1 MAKEIAR
8 YNNSAVKIDGMYI
21 EELIEGYATL
31 SSKGR
36 GSMERQ
42 FETITVAASDG
53 ETPKYNRYPARTITV
68 EFLIRGGDLN
78 QKMEHLM
85 NILSADQSDFIFND
99 EPDKFFTGMA
109 IAPNET
115 ETGVGWVH
123 GNYTI
128 YCAYPFKRSVDV
140 KVAEV
145 PYIINDHDAEFRI
158 QYEGTY
164 PAKPI
169 LRAEF
174 AGAKVGGD
182 YSEDGDCGYVAF
194 IDESGN
200 IIQLGNPEV
209 VDIDA
214 YTMADQLI
222 NRLFDALNAWQQS
235 GGKTYG
241 NKAVTGSVGTT
252 TINDIHWGEG
262 VGQALSFAV
271 PSYGSGNAWH
281 GPILWKN
288 TTGAINFELAIVHRM
303 CASDV
308 SQVGTFECGVYNNTN
323 GMLTMVAGIVIEK
336 TAAGTTGIVRYIVNG
351 KSVGT
356 DSIDLSYY
364 NVNFGYCKRTQLYKT
379 QYYNKKTKKW
389 GDTKAKKKKVRG
401 GTRKVK
407 NGFSYSQSNLNTNI
421 SKSNGQI
428 TFKVGNLAQRT
439 FQDDDISLTPAHN
452 VSFHF
457 GQQKSLPQLHTN
469 AVSSARFTKNP
480 PSGKFADI
488 PNVFTSGDMVEAD
501 CGDASIYIKNR
512 STIDGHYAPEYGAL
526 GNDWEG
532 FQLAKGMN
540 IIDVVWSDW
549 VNTNYK
555 PTIRILYN
563 EVFL

>member
-36 GSMERQ
+36 DSMERQ

-53 ETPKYNRYPARTITV
+53 ETPKYNRYPARTIKV

-222 NRLFDALNAWQQS
+222 NRLFDALNA
-235 GGKTYG
+235 
-241 NKAVTGSVGTT
+241 
-252 TINDIHWGEG
+252 
-262 VGQALSFAV
+262 
-271 PSYGSGNAWH
+271 
-281 GPILWKN
+281 
-288 TTGAINFELAIVHRM
+288 
-303 CASDV
+303 
-308 SQVGTFECGVYNNTN
+308 
-323 GMLTMVAGIVIEK
+323 
-336 TAAGTTGIVRYIVNG
+336 
-351 KSVGT
+351 
-356 DSIDLSYY
+356 
-364 NVNFGYCKRTQLYKT
+364 
-379 QYYNKKTKKW
+379 
-389 GDTKAKKKKVRG
+389 
-401 GTRKVK
+401 
-407 NGFSYSQSNLNTNI
+407 
-421 SKSNGQI
+421 
-428 TFKVGNLAQRT
+428 
-439 FQDDDISLTPAHN
+439 
-452 VSFHF
+452 
-457 GQQKSLPQLHTN
+457 
-469 AVSSARFTKNP
+469 
-480 PSGKFADI
+480 
-488 PNVFTSGDMVEAD
+488 
-501 CGDASIYIKNR
+501 
-512 STIDGHYAPEYGAL
+512 
-526 GNDWEG
+526 
-532 FQLAKGMN
+532 
-540 IIDVVWSDW
+540 
-549 VNTNYK
+549 
-555 PTIRILYN
+555 
-563 EVFL
+563 